1 MPSHQPA
8 AGYLAKD
15 PQYLSPEKT
24 TGKMAKPSE
33 PNRNKAYDPKKSHI
47 TDQPMTKKNW
57 YKYVNWLN
65 VTLIVGIPLMGCIAA
80 FWTPVYLKTALF
92 TVVYYFATGLGIT
105 AGKSY
110 RSLFHTMNTYC
121 CQVITASGH
130 THLTLPPSPSA
141 SSSPLLVAVRSKA
154 PSAGG
159 PVTTV
164 PITVTPIQTRTP
176 TPSAKASFTAISAG
190 WLWCRIHDA

>member
-24 TGKMAKPSE
+24 TGRMAKPSE

-57 YKYVNWLN
+57 HKHVNWLN

-80 FWTPVYLKTALF
+80 FWTPVYLQTALF
-92 TVVYYFATGLGIT
+92 MVVYYFATGLGIT
-105 AGKSY
+105 AGKSH
-110 RSLFHTMNTYC
+110 RSLSQTMNTDGG
-121 CQVITASGH
+121 QVITASGH
-130 THLTLPPSPSA
+130 THPTPPPSLFA
-141 SSSPLLVAVRSKA
+141 SSLLPLVAALSKD

-159 PVTTV
+159 PVTTA
-164 PITVTPIQTRTP
+164 PTTATPTPTRTP
-176 TPSAKASFTAISAG
+176 TPSAKASSTATSAG
-190 WLWCRIHDA
+190 

>member
-33 PNRNKAYDPKKSHI
+33 PNRNKAYDSKKAHI

-57 YKYVNWLN
+57 HKHVNWLN
-65 VTLIVGIPLMGCIAA
+65 VILIVGIPIMGCIAA

-105 AGKSY
+105 AGKCP
-110 RSLFHTMNTYC
+110 RSPFHKNNTDC
-121 CQVITASGH
+121 SQAITASGH
-130 THLTLPPSPSA
+130 THHTLLLFPSA
-141 SSSPLLVAVRSKA
+141 FSSLPLAAALLKA

-164 PITVTPIQTRTP
+164 PITAIPIQTRIL
-176 TPSAKASFTAISAG
+176 TPSAKASSTATSAG
-190 WLWCRIHDA
+190 

>member
-33 PNRNKAYDPKKSHI
+33 PNRNKAYDPKKAHI

-57 YKYVNWLN
+57 HKHVNWLN
-65 VTLIVGIPLMGCIAA
+65 VTLIVGIPFMGCVAA

-92 TVVYYFATGLGIT
+92 TVIYYFATGLGIT
-105 AGKSY
+105 AGKCH
-110 RSLFHTMNTYC
+110 RSPFHKKNTDC
-121 CQVITASGH
+121 LQVITASGH
-130 THLTLPPSPSA
+130 THPTLPPFPSA
-141 SSSPLLVAVRSKA
+141 SSSLLLVVALLKA

-159 PVTTV
+159 PVTTA
-164 PITVTPIQTRTP
+164 PITAIPTQTRIL
-176 TPSAKASFTAISAG
+176 TPSAKASSTATSAG
-190 WLWCRIHDA
+190 